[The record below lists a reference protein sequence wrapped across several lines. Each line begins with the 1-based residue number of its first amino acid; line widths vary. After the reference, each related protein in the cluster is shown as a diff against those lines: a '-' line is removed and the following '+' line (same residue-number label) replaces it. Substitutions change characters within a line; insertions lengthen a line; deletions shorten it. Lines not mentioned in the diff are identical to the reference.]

1 MAKVLHAPVLSVV
14 MLALLFAS
22 ATPAGAQLGARL
34 QVRVLDDQK
43 GALPGVTLTIE
54 STALVGG
61 RATTVTDGGG
71 IGSFVALVSGLYTVT
86 AELAGF
92 QTVRREGITVA
103 VGQTTPLTVV
113 LPIASLVESVTVV
126 GASPVVD
133 TTSGRVSVILSE
145 TLLQETP
152 GGRNIYALAEY
163 KVPGLVT
170 NRPDVGGAEGAFQ
183 AGLRARGTPTSQ
195 TTLMLG
201 GINITDGGAAGATQ
215 YYFDYESFAEVEVV
229 TGGIDL
235 SVPSAGVFVN
245 MVAKQGGDTWGGKTS
260 MRWQGKGTQGGN
272 ITQELREFGLRS
284 DAAAVEFISD
294 GNVHMGGPL
303 IHEKL
308 RLFTSFRDW
317 RTHRRVPGFPEVEST
332 EIFNL
337 LGNVTWQLNDKH
349 RLVAFAGR
357 NYYNK
362 PNRGA
367 SALFE
372 PTSVANEKDH
382 MSVYQGHWNWVIN
395 DKAFLDAR
403 TSHSYMYFPLYLK
416 SDEQTLFD
424 QATGFRSRARNTESK
439 NYRKRFQQKVDL
451 QYYLDEALGGR
462 HEFRVGVD
470 IGHIPVANHL
480 LRNDSLDLSWN
491 SVTGRATEVTLY
503 NTPVDRKEIANSVA
517 FYVQD
522 AYSVKR
528 LTVAG
533 GLRWERFEGYYPEQG
548 SVPSRWFPDLPRNF
562 DEVRNVVRWNSL
574 GPRMSVVYDLLGTGR
589 TALKATAGR
598 YNYVVGTSQFS
609 GMNRNGE
616 IFERYEW
623 NDLNGDLYFQQG
635 EVGRLLGRGGGL
647 TTTID
652 PDMKRPFTDELTFSL
667 DHELVSDLRVSASFI
682 QRREVFNFGSVNV
695 GVPDSAFSP
704 VNVIDP
710 GRDGLL
716 GTADDRD
723 FTVYNQARETLGQE
737 QTLVTNHEAF
747 EGDYRGVEMTA
758 TKRLSNR
765 WQMIAG
771 YTIGRAVDGEGGA
784 INSPNDLINRRGPS
798 PQDSTHIFKLTGTY
812 QLPAGVQASGNFRR
826 QTGKPVTRE
835 ARFALT
841 QGSVLVYVEPRG
853 SQRMDPITT
862 VDLRLTKNFSLGAKG
877 RTFQTYVSGYNLTN
891 ANTVW
896 GVRSLTGRLTVR
908 EGGAPDGQ
916 VFNQQQFFSPTDLL
930 APRIFQFGAVLS
942 F

>member
-1 MAKVLHAPVLSVV
+1 MAQVLQALSAM
-14 MLALLFAS
+14 MLALLFVS
-22 ATPAGAQLGARL
+22 VTPAEAQLGARL

-43 GALPGVTLTIE
+43 AALPGVTLTIE
-54 STALVGG
+54 SPALVGG

-71 IGSFVALVSGLYTVT
+71 IGSFLALVSGLYSVT
-86 AELAGF
+86 AELPGF

-103 VGQTTPLTVV
+103 VGQTTPLTLV
-113 LPIASLVESVTVV
+113 LPIASLEESVTVV

-133 TTSGRVSVILSE
+133 TTSGRVNVILTESIM
-145 TLLQETP
+145 QETP
-152 GGRNIYALAEY
+152 GGRNIYALSEY

-201 GINITDGGAAGATQ
+201 GINVTDGGAAGATQ

-235 SVPSAGVFVN
+235 SVPAAGVFVN
-245 MVAKQGGDTWGGKTS
+245 MVAKQGGDTWSGKTGL
-260 MRWQGKGTQGGN
+260 RWQGKGTQGTN
-272 ITQELREFGLRS
+272 ITQDLREFGLSS
-284 DAAAVEFISD
+284 DASAVEFISD
-294 GNVHMGGPL
+294 ASLQMGGPL
-303 IHEKL
+303 IRDKL

-337 LGNVTWQLNDKH
+337 LGNVTWQLNESH
-349 RLVAFAGR
+349 RLGGFAGR

-372 PTSVANEKDH
+372 PASVANEKDH
-382 MSVYQGHWNWVIN
+382 MSVYQGHWNWVIS

-416 SDEQTLFD
+416 SDDQTLFD

-451 QYYLDEALGGR
+451 QYYLDRALGGR

-470 IGHIPVANHL
+470 IGHIPVENHL
-480 LRNDSLDLSWN
+480 LRNDDLDQSWN
-491 SVTGRATEVTLY
+491 SATGRATEVTLY
-503 NTPVDRKEIANSVA
+503 NTPVNRQEIANSVA
-517 FYVQD
+517 FYAQD

-528 LTVAG
+528 LTFAG
-533 GLRWERFEGYYPEQG
+533 GLRWERFEGYYPAQG
-548 SVPSRWFPDLPRNF
+548 SVPSRWFPDMPRSF
-562 DEVRNVVRWNSL
+562 DEVRNVVRWTSL
-574 GPRMSVVYDLLGTGR
+574 GPRMSVVYDLLGNGK
-589 TALKATAGR
+589 TALKGTAGR

-616 IFERYEW
+616 IFERYVW
-623 NDLNGDLYFQQG
+623 NDLNGDLFFQPG
-635 EVGRLLGRGGGL
+635 EAGALLARGGGL
-647 TTTID
+647 TTEID
-652 PDMKRPFTDELTFSL
+652 PDMKRPYTDELTLGL
-667 DHELVSDLRVSASFI
+667 DHELVSDLRLSVSFI
-682 QRREVFNFGSVNV
+682 QRREVLSFGSVNV
-695 GVPDSAFSP
+695 GVPASAFSP
-704 VNVIDP
+704 VAVIDP
-710 GRDGLL
+710 GRDGIL
-716 GTADDRD
+716 GTADDGQ
-723 FTVYNQARETLGQE
+723 FTVYSQARETLGQE
-737 QTLVTNHEAF
+737 RSLVTNHEAF
-747 EGDYRGVEMTA
+747 EGDFRGMEITA

-771 YTIGRAVDGEGGA
+771 YTAGRAVDGEGGA
-784 INSPNDLINRRGPS
+784 IDSPNDLINRRGPATH
-798 PQDSTHIFKLTGTY
+798 DSTHIFKLTGTY
-812 QLPAGVQASGNFRR
+812 QLPAGIQASGNFRR
-826 QTGKPVTRE
+826 QTGKPVTRQ
-835 ARFALT
+835 ARFGLT
-841 QGSVLVYVEPRG
+841 QGSVLVNVEPRG
-853 SQRMDPITT
+853 NERMDPITT
-862 VDLRLTKNFSLGAKG
+862 LDLRFTKNFDLGANG
-877 RTFQTYVSGYNLTN
+877 RSLQTYVSGYNLTN

-896 GVRSLTGRLTVR
+896 GVRSLTGRLNVR

-916 VFNQQQFFSPTDLL
+916 VFNQQQYFSPTDLL
-930 APRIFQFGAVLS
+930 SPRIFQFGAVLS